1 MPRPMKTRSAPRP
14 LAAGETCGCG
24 RATAPDLRE
33 RLADGRILLHRRRS
47 CSVEL
52 TPRDGAILIRL
63 APQEREALTIAA
75 EKAGQGL
82 GPWLRSLG
90 LRETHRGS

>member
-1 MPRPMKTRSAPRP
+1 MPRSAKTRSAPRP
-14 LAAGETCGCG
+14 LAAGETCACG

-33 RLADGRILLHRRRS
+33 GLADGRILVHRRRS
-47 CSVEL
+47 CAVEIA
-52 TPRDGAILIRL
+52 PRDGAILIRL
-63 APQEREALTIAA
+63 APEERETLTTAA

-90 LRETHRGS
+90 LREAQR